1 MRVVEIYEK
10 GDFPKLVLE
19 SKKEFA
25 GSYGI
30 QSEYW
35 THFDIAE
42 APEVLAYLKS
52 NLEDLANHYHALYQN
67 QEFAEQKTENFSE
80 ALRWYREYLASFPED
95 AETPAIHYQLADLL
109 LENENFG
116 LAAREYEATA
126 YDYPGHEKAAGAG
139 YAAIYAHREHQK
151 RVEGAE
157 HDAVR
162 ADAVTSTIRFVD
174 TFPDHEHADV
184 VLGAAVDDLYA
195 MQEFERAIATGH
207 RLIESYPGAQPE
219 VRRSAWTVVAHASF
233 DTERFPEAEQ
243 AYGRVLE
250 MTAEDDEK
258 RQPLVDNLAAA
269 IYKQGE
275 LASASE
281 DHRAAADHFLRISKA
296 APTSEIRPAA
306 EYDAGAALMR
316 LEDWDGAAGVLD
328 GFRDAYPEHEL
339 NREATKQIA
348 SIYREK
354 GDLVAA
360 ADEYERV
367 SREAEEPELR
377 REALLLAGELY
388 EESEAMPR
396 ALAVYLEYV
405 RQFPEPVEIAVE
417 TRFKVAKLYQQTGE
431 AKLYREQLREIVA
444 ADRSAGDERTD
455 RVRYLAA
462 RSALVL
468 AEDLYHHFDEVALVQ
483 PFDKNLQRKQGR
495 MNVALD
501 ALGALVDYQ
510 VGEVTAAATF
520 YMAEVYYDFSQA
532 LLESERPSDLQPAE
546 LQEYEL
552 VLEEEA
558 YPFEERSIE
567 VHEKNLELMGS
578 GIYNEW
584 IEKSLGRLAVVMP
597 GRYAKAEESV
607 GYLQSADGYAYRA
620 PAMPAPQ
627 MAVAPS
633 EDAAPAEPGVVE
645 IVPADV
651 PVEPSGI
658 EVAPADAPVGPEEIE
673 VAPADVP
680 VEPEGIEI
688 APADVP
694 VEPEGIEVAPAE
706 APMEPEGVET
716 VPAEAPVAQNPEA
729 APPAAPAPDPEPES
743 APDLTTGE

>member
-1 MRVVEIYEK
+1 
-10 GDFPKLVLE
+10 
-19 SKKEFA
+19 
-25 GSYGI
+25 
-30 QSEYW
+30 
-35 THFDIAE
+35 
-42 APEVLAYLKS
+42 
-52 NLEDLANHYHALYQN
+52 
-67 QEFAEQKTENFSE
+67 
-80 ALRWYREYLASFPED
+80 
-95 AETPAIHYQLADLL
+95 
-109 LENENFG
+109 
-116 LAAREYEATA
+116 
-126 YDYPGHEKAAGAG
+126 
-139 YAAIYAHREHQK
+139 
-151 RVEGAE
+151 
-157 HDAVR
+157 
-162 ADAVTSTIRFVD
+162 
-174 TFPDHEHADV
+174 
-184 VLGAAVDDLYA
+184 
-195 MQEFERAIATGH
+195 
-207 RLIESYPGAQPE
+207 
-219 VRRSAWTVVAHASF
+219 
-233 DTERFPEAEQ
+233 
-243 AYGRVLE
+243 
-250 MTAEDDEK
+250 
-258 RQPLVDNLAAA
+258 
-269 IYKQGE
+269 
-275 LASASE
+275 
-281 DHRAAADHFLRISKA
+281 
-296 APTSEIRPAA
+296 
-306 EYDAGAALMR
+306 
-316 LEDWDGAAGVLD
+316 
-328 GFRDAYPEHEL
+328 
-339 NREATKQIA
+339 
-348 SIYREK
+348 
-354 GDLVAA
+354 
-360 ADEYERV
+360 
-367 SREAEEPELR
+367 
-377 REALLLAGELY
+377 
-388 EESEAMPR
+388 MPR